1 MRHLFNPVITNTF
14 PDRQSGFPTGI
25 SFVPCSGGSRFP
37 PSQEGLG
44 LWMTR
49 FLPSAETAAI
59 HQLQSCALRRV
70 FWDASFLSCIFAFFG
85 LGLCI
90 THQSMQCTPRQQQ
103 WVVCVADTVLSLPAI
118 QNCLLAYHH
127 TDNLFKPQRREKHS
141 SFARN
146 GGRMGEPESRRF
158 VEGCVSEENAFYV
171 QCTET
176 VASSTPS
183 QERTIKSVILH
194 H

>member
-1 MRHLFNPVITNTF
+1 
-14 PDRQSGFPTGI
+14 
-25 SFVPCSGGSRFP
+25 
-37 PSQEGLG
+37 
-44 LWMTR
+44 MTR

-118 QNCLLAYHH
+118 RNCLLAYHH
-127 TDNLFKPQRREKHS
+127 TSNLFKQQIREKHS

-146 GGRMGEPESRRF
+146 GGRMGGPESRRF
-158 VEGCVSEENAFYV
+158 VEGYVNEEIECVLYGMHGDSRV
-171 QCTET
+171 PSTIT
-176 VASSTPS
+176 KSSHQKHSTS
-183 QERTIKSVILH
+183 TLIH
-194 H
+194 

>member
-1 MRHLFNPVITNTF
+1 
-14 PDRQSGFPTGI
+14 
-25 SFVPCSGGSRFP
+25 
-37 PSQEGLG
+37 
-44 LWMTR
+44 MTR

-85 LGLCI
+85 LGLWI
-90 THQSMQCTPRQQQ
+90 MHQSMQFTPYQQQ

-118 QNCLLAYHH
+118 RNCLLAYHH
-127 TDNLFKPQRREKHS
+127 TSNLFKPQRREKHS